1 MESEEG
7 MRWRKPA
14 LRPIETKMKNQEI
27 NGGDHHHHYQ
37 EVTNDVVLGEEE
49 EPVSPAGRMFH
60 EPNFNVHVLAI
71 MGSKYKIQPEIA
83 KANLPNTLLKHPRF
97 SSLLVTLN

>member
-7 MRWRKPA
+7 IMRWRKPS
-14 LRPIETKMKNQEI
+14 LRPIETKIKNRETMI
-27 NGGDHHHHYQ
+27 NGGDHQ
-37 EVTNDVVLGEEE
+37 AETTNDFILGEE
-49 EPVSPAGRMFH
+49 EPVSPAGCMFH

-83 KANLPNTLLKHPRF
+83 KANIPNTLLKHPRF
-97 SSLLVTLN
+97 SSLLVMILN